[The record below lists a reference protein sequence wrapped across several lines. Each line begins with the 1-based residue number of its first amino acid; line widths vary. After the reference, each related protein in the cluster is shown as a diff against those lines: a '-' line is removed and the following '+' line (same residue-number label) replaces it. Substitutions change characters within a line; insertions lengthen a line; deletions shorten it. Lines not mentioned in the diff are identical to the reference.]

1 MRQMQAANIPP
12 AEVRQPNSST
22 YAFGAFLLVSKER
35 KLLLADEP
43 VQLGSRAFDTLV
55 VLLERA
61 GSVVSADELMRLVWP
76 GVTVDEANL
85 RVQVGSLRKALARG
99 EGGRH
104 AIKTVPLQ
112 GYCFVAPVVRSDA
125 ELAVRDNA
133 EVQHNLPIPL
143 TQIVGRGDA
152 IELLSKSL
160 ANHRLVTV
168 IGPGGIG
175 KTTVALAV
183 AHRFLTRF
191 ADGARFVDFSSLSE
205 PQLVAGTLASAFG
218 IGVLSQDPLA
228 GLLAHLRG
236 KQMLLVLDTCEH
248 VVEVAATLAETLL
261 VELPGIR
268 IVATSREALRAKGEW
283 VHRLPSLSLPSRAT
297 GLTAVEA
304 LAFPAIELFVQQAT
318 AALNEFELRDA
329 DVPVVAEICRCL
341 DGIPLA
347 IELAAV
353 RVDELGLH
361 ELAARLHDSFSVLT
375 RGRRTA
381 LPRHLTLNAALGWS
395 YDLLRLDE
403 QAMLR
408 RLAVFRGPFTAG
420 AASAVAGGEPV
431 GRGCAAETLSNL
443 FVKSL
448 LVVDANSDVLL
459 YRLLDTTRAFAAEQ
473 LRHSGEF
480 DIISKR
486 HAAYV
491 CDALREAERDW
502 GAEEGTQWL
511 GKDRHL
517 IDDVR
522 GALDWA
528 ASETGDRELGGRIS
542 GQSATLW
549 FALSLL
555 EEYGRRIEVALAA
568 ARPRKYDDPAI
579 EISLLDARGHAAWH
593 TRGDMPTMGE
603 SFARALASARR
614 EGLAEA
620 EYHALYG
627 QIVYFAT
634 NGDYLD
640 ALATAEQ
647 LGTLA
652 AAIGDPRAIL
662 THRRL
667 SAVASTFAGDHT
679 GAREH
684 AQYVLGHSSS
694 MSGKTRI
701 NGMFFD
707 QRISS
712 RTMLA
717 RTLWLQ
723 GFADQAQDCAQEGL
737 ALARSIDH
745 ALSLC
750 FVLAHAVVPI
760 ALWRGELPVATE
772 MTRLLLSRSQE
783 HGFFIWYGFG
793 RAYQAALQPDARHTL
808 VGPTRPVM
816 GALLLETLAT
826 LDETLADNEVL
837 ARGETGRAGWCT
849 PELLRISGRR
859 LLRPGGGDRER
870 AEALMLRSI
879 ETARRQ
885 GALSWELRTAISLT
899 ELWQAEGRRDR
910 AIDLLASTRSRFTEG
925 FATTD
930 LVRSTVVLENL
941 RASA

>member
-1 MRQMQAANIPP
+1 MGQTQP
-12 AEVRQPNSST
+12 AKIDTVDARQPNGST
-22 YAFGAFLLVSKER
+22 YAFGAFRLVPKER
-35 KLLLADEP
+35 KLLLDDGP
-43 VQLGSRAFDTLV
+43 VQLGSRAFDMLV
-55 VLLERA
+55 VLVERA
-61 GSVVSADELMRLVWP
+61 GLVVSADELMRLVWP

-85 RVQVGSLRKALARG
+85 RVQVGTLRKALARG
-99 EGGRH
+99 EGGRL

-112 GYCFVAPVVRSDA
+112 GYCFVQPVIRSDA
-125 ELAVRDNA
+125 ELTAQDNPEA
-133 EVQHNLPIPL
+133 QHNLPSPL

-183 AHRFLTRF
+183 ARGSLMRF

-205 PQLVAGTLASAFG
+205 PRLVGSALASAFG
-218 IGVLSQDPLA
+218 IGVLSQDPIA
-228 GLLAHLRG
+228 GLLAHLRD

-248 VVEVAATLAETLL
+248 VVEVAAALAETLL
-261 VELPGIR
+261 AGLPGIR
-268 IVATSREALRAKGEW
+268 IMATSREALRAKGEW
-283 VHRLPSLSLPSRAT
+283 VHRLPSLPSPSSVS
-297 GLTAVEA
+297 GLTAAEA
-304 LAFPAIELFVQQAT
+304 LAFPAIELFVQQA
-318 AALNEFELRDA
+318 AATLNEFELRD
-329 DVPVVAEICRCL
+329 DDLQVVAEICRCL

-347 IELAAV
+347 IELAAA
-353 RVDELGLH
+353 RVDELGLR
-361 ELAARLHDSFSVLT
+361 ELAARLRDSFSVLT

-381 LPRHLTLNAALGWS
+381 LPRHLTLNAALAWS
-395 YDLLRLDE
+395 YDLLACEE
-403 QAMLR
+403 QVMLR
-408 RLAVFRGPFTAG
+408 RLAVFRGLFTAG
-420 AASAVAGGEPV
+420 AAFAVAGAEPA
-431 GRGCAAETLSNL
+431 GQRLAAETLSNL

-459 YRLLDTTRAFAAEQ
+459 YRMLDTTRAFAAEQ
-473 LRHSGEF
+473 LRQSGEF

-491 CDALREAERDW
+491 CDALREAQRDW
-502 GAEEGTQWL
+502 GAEESTLWL
-511 GKDRHL
+511 GKYRHL

-522 GALDWA
+522 AALDWA

-555 EEYGRRIEVALAA
+555 EEYGRRIELALAA
-568 ARPRKYDDPAI
+568 AHARKYDDPAI
-579 EISLLDARGHAAWH
+579 EISLLDARGHIAWH
-593 TRGDMPTMGE
+593 TRGDMPTMGD
-603 SFARALASARR
+603 SFARALAGARR

-634 NGDYLD
+634 NGDYRD

-652 AAIGDPRAIL
+652 GAIGDPRTVV

-667 SAVASTFAGDHT
+667 SAVASTFAGDHA
-679 GAREH
+679 GVRDH
-684 AQYVLGHSSS
+684 AQYVLGHPSS
-694 MSGKTRI
+694 MSGKTPV

-712 RTMLA
+712 HTMLA
-717 RTLWLQ
+717 RTLWQQ
-723 GFADQAQDCAQEGL
+723 GFADQARDCAQEGL

-772 MTRLLLSRSQE
+772 MTQLLLSRSQE
-783 HGFFIWYGFG
+783 HGFFIWDGFG
-793 RAYQAALQPDARHTL
+793 LAYQAALQPDARCAL

-826 LDETLADNEVL
+826 LDETLATAEVL
-837 ARGETGRAGWCT
+837 ARGESGRAGWCT

-859 LLRPGGGDRER
+859 LLQPGGVDRDG
-870 AEALMLRSI
+870 AKALMLRSI

-885 GALSWELRTAISLT
+885 GALSWELRTAISLA
-899 ELWQAEGRRDR
+899 ELWQAEDRRDQ
-910 AIDLLASTRSRFTEG
+910 ATDLLASTRGRFTEG
-925 FATTD
+925 FATAD
-930 LVRSTVVLENL
+930 LVRSTVLLEKL
-941 RASA
+941 HASA